1 MPVLLLHKARSTCF
15 EQAMVKRSMFENWG
29 QPTTSNAEMKIQ
41 RSCLLSMQVPVPKIL
56 PKRLGLLQCIVF
68 TPALMLCS
76 AGIGAFPNGLS
87 NMSMVFLVAC
97 SIDIWLSLNTANFS
111 SLQKADAHRYSHAST
126 SQNHNDDCAEPSYL
140 GMLGIY
146 AGVITNTCSMQVSVS
161 QVACTALS
169 LIGVPCSG
177 LTPGYA
183 NPLPGL

>member
-87 NMSMVFLVAC
+87 NMSMVLSGSMQYRHLAVLEHMQISAVFKRQML
-97 SIDIWLSLNTANFS
+97 IDTVMPQRPKTTMTTVLSLLIWACWGS
-111 SLQKADAHRYSHAST
+111 MLAS
-126 SQNHNDDCAEPSYL
+126 
-140 GMLGIY
+140 
-146 AGVITNTCSMQVSVS
+146 
-161 QVACTALS
+161 
-169 LIGVPCSG
+169 
-177 LTPGYA
+177 
-183 NPLPGL
+183 